1 MAGGLIAISLTLSI
15 CNFIIESLGSNILSV
30 GVVGRESRSK
40 MVPVLMHLLLSLL
53 VVEGVDPV
61 GLAVRL
67 RRLEGLQLVVVV
79 MVCLD

>member
-1 MAGGLIAISLTLSI
+1 
-15 CNFIIESLGSNILSV
+15 
-30 GVVGRESRSK
+30 